1 MHEFAIT
8 ATENILRYME
18 IGVREWS
25 VGVTDPKMLNRLE
38 LC

>member
-18 IGVREWS
+18 IGVGEWS
-25 VGVTDPKMLNRLE
+25 VESNRS
-38 LC
+38 